1 MRNHNSLQKELCDV
15 PPVPKDAFSNIEHRI
30 YHKRF
35 KQKIIVS
42 LAVSLLL
49 VAGVLTIVNVHNQ
62 KIEQTALADEVIE
75 ELDFARNF
83 INGDESYQDSDV
95 LAVIVNDTGD

>member
-1 MRNHNSLQKELCDV
+1 MLNDNSLQKELCDV

-30 YHKRF
+30 YHKGF

-49 VAGVLTIVNVHNQ
+49 VAGALTIVNIYNQ
-62 KIEQTALADEVIE
+62 KVEQAELADEVVE
-75 ELDFARNF
+75 ELDFARSF
-83 INGDESYQDSDV
+83 INGDESYQDSDA
-95 LAVIVNDTGD
+95 LALMVDGAGD